1 MTRSRNVVL
10 RWHPRPD
17 VTSFSLIDEDAIRT
31 GGEALLSP
39 PLVLVL
45 FFAPP
50 HLPVE
55 ARELVRAGLQLLADD
70 ATSGSASMILMLDIG
85 TVNVILVIDL
95 LSACYLSSYLA
106 AKWGREGRM
115 C

>member
-1 MTRSRNVVL
+1 ML
-10 RWHPRPD
+10 RRHPRPD
-17 VTSFSLIDEDAIRT
+17 VTSFSLMDEDGIRT

-39 PLVLVL
+39 PLALVL
-45 FFAPP
+45 FFAPS

-55 ARELVRAGLQLLADD
+55 ARELVRARAGLQLLADD
-70 ATSGSASMILMLDIG
+70 ATSGSASMILMLGIG
-85 TVNVILVIDL
+85 TVNVILVIEL

-106 AKWGREGRM
+106 AKWGRQGRM